1 VARQIGAE
9 VATDALTHSNLRTSC
24 TMVVKPTIAPK
35 IAPSFLSQKEKW
47 SKIPQ
52 SHRSNPHSEKSTTP
66 CNGLLTTS
74 NILHPI
80 LRFFHCNPPEHP
92 NPTSGILSI
101 LPLCH
106 NQSPATFANSSN
118 NVPPPVPQIAYPPV
132 APQITYP
139 VPNNTSPQVKTEDN
153 PLPPPPPQIQELRQQ
168 NDTFPTH
175 STIITITGGSNT
187 NFDTKRQHRDYY
199 WEVNHVAIEGPIT
212 QTKWSHIP
220 ITISAQDVNLVL
232 FPHTD
237 AMVLMVHIDR

>member
-1 VARQIGAE
+1 MYHSSETDHRTKDCPIFLESKRKNGARFRKAVAAIRTPRSQPHHAMGSSPPAIFFILSFASST
-9 VATDALTHSNLRTSC
+9 ATL
-24 TMVVKPTIAPK
+24 
-35 IAPSFLSQKEKW
+35 
-47 SKIPQ
+47 
-52 SHRSNPHSEKSTTP
+52 
-66 CNGLLTTS
+66 
-74 NILHPI
+74 
-80 LRFFHCNPPEHP
+80 PEHP